1 MRGQQSRPRRQPS
14 KEGVIGKR
22 LVHPRPSRPD
32 DTDLVRHQSR
42 PLRLR
47 KLHHLLSI
55 LITHT

>member
-14 KEGVIGKR
+14 KLGVIGKR

-42 PLRLR
+42 PLRFR
-47 KLHHLLSI
+47 ICIIYSLS
-55 LITHT
+55 